1 MTDLRETGR
10 QATGSAPAA
19 APDLWQLRF
28 TGPRRL
34 VDTAEPL
41 FDAALSVARVRA
53 GDEPETWTL
62 EALFDGEPVAP
73 PFEAGL
79 AVAAR
84 AIGAPAPAVS
94 VERVEQ
100 RDWLAENQAGLTG
113 ITVGRFRILPE
124 HRSHESTPPH
134 LVRLLVDAGPAFGS
148 GRHETT
154 QGCLR
159 LLEEIAREGRPRRI
173 LDLGAGS
180 GILALAAAQLWKRP
194 VVATD
199 VDPVAVRTT
208 RRNAKRNRC
217 LPRIDAR
224 SGGGLDPVL
233 RDRRFDLVM
242 ANILAGPLA
251 ELAPAMRRAVAP
263 RGRLILSGIL
273 SGQENRVLCRFR
285 AAGFRLERRLVKG
298 SWSSYR
304 LTIR

>member
-1 MTDLRETGR
+1 MTGLWGTGR
-10 QATGSAPAA
+10 ALSAD
-19 APDLWQLRF
+19 APELWLVRF
-28 TGPRRL
+28 IGPRRL

-41 FDAALSVARVRA
+41 FDAALSVARARA

-62 EALFDGEPVAP
+62 EALFDGEPAAP
-73 PFEAGL
+73 PIEAGL
-79 AVAAR
+79 AIAAR
-84 AIGAPAPAVS
+84 AIGVPAPAVA

-100 RDWLAENQAGLTG
+100 RDWLAENEAELTG

-124 HRSHESTPPH
+124 HRSYETTPPH
-134 LVRLLVDAGPAFGS
+134 LLRLLVDAGPAFGS

-159 LLEEIAREGRPRRI
+159 LLEEIARERRPRRI

-194 VVATD
+194 VVAAD
-199 VDPVAVRTT
+199 IDPVAVRTT
-208 RRNAKRNRC
+208 RLNAKRNRSTP
-217 LPRIDAR
+217 LIDAR
-224 SGGGLDPVL
+224 CGNGLDPV
-233 RDRRFDLVM
+233 RRERPFDLVM

-251 ELAPAMRRAVAP
+251 DLATAMRSAVAP

-273 SGQENRVLCRFR
+273 SGQENRVLCRYR